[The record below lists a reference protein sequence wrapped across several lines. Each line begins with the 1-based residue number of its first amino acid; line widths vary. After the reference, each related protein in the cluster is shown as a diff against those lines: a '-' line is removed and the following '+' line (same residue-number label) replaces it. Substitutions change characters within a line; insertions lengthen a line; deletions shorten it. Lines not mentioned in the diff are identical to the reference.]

1 MEKLVE
7 FVNFHAVFGT
17 GEAAREVV
25 HALNFHIGVN
35 EIVALVG
42 ESGSGKTVTAQA
54 ILRLQNEQI
63 LHYPHSRILFQ
74 GRNILD
80 LSPAEMRR
88 LRGRDVGMIFQEP
101 MTSLNPLHRIETQL
115 AESLALHQG
124 LSAAA
129 ARPLIIES
137 LRRVGLRTPESRM
150 TRYPHELSGGERQR
164 VMIALALINKPALL
178 IADEPTTAL
187 DVTIQAQILALL
199 EELRREENLSVLFI
213 THDISIARRLAD
225 RVAVMR
231 EGVIVEVDKTEEVFT
246 RPKTDYTARLIGA
259 GKTAPPPPPDADAPP
274 VVQARDIK
282 VAFPVKKGFLR
293 LTTDFVKAV
302 DGASFTL
309 RRGETLGVAGES
321 GSGKTTLGKALLR
334 LIPFTGSVRINGA
347 ELAALSERR
356 LRPLRRAMQ
365 IIFQDPAGSL
375 SPRMT
380 VRALVGEGL
389 LVHTKISRAE
399 REARVIAALDETG
412 LDGAQILDRY
422 PHEFSGGQRQRLAIA
437 RSLVLEPAFLVLDEP
452 TSSLDRTIQ
461 QQVIELLLELQ
472 ARRKLTYLFISHD
485 LRVLRALSH
494 RLLIMREGLVVE
506 EGEAAAI
513 FENPQNEY
521 TKTLLKTAF
530 F

>member
-1 MEKLVE
+1 
-7 FVNFHAVFGT
+7 
-17 GEAAREVV
+17 
-25 HALNFHIGVN
+25 
-35 EIVALVG
+35 
-42 ESGSGKTVTAQA
+42 
-54 ILRLQNEQI
+54 
-63 LHYPHSRILFQ
+63 
-74 GRNILD
+74 
-80 LSPAEMRR
+80 
-88 LRGRDVGMIFQEP
+88 
-101 MTSLNPLHRIETQL
+101 
-115 AESLALHQG
+115 
-124 LSAAA
+124 
-129 ARPLIIES
+129 
-137 LRRVGLRTPESRM
+137 
-150 TRYPHELSGGERQR
+150 
-164 VMIALALINKPALL
+164 MIALALINKPALL

-213 THDISIARRLAD
+213 THDISIARRLAV

-231 EGVIVEVDKTEEVFT
+231 EGVIVEMDKTEEVFT

-494 RLLIMREGLVVE
+494 RLLIMREGIVVE